1 MAGSL
6 EQSPGH
12 PWCIHKDIDS
22 LVGHAVQ
29 VGLSQALMTLA
40 EMAQRLCLRVS
51 LSLAT
56 LED

>member
-6 EQSPGH
+6 EQSLAH
-12 PWCIHKDIDS
+12 PWCIHWAIDS
-22 LVGHAVQ
+22 LLWPRCQ

-40 EMAQRLCLRVS
+40 EMAQRLCLAVS
-51 LSLAT
+51 LSLPT